1 MKNFLTY
8 FIMAVGLVFVYFNI
22 IFPIRNYL
30 CEQVG
35 MRASLIVNSCVIK
48 EQSND

>member
-8 FIMAVGLVFVYFNI
+8 FIMAVGLVLAYFYI

-30 CEQVG
+30 CEQEN
-35 MRASLIVNSCVIK
+35 MRASHLVQGCVIK
-48 EQSND
+48 E